1 MLMYNEP
8 DSEKSTMIFVIIR
21 RTLISIGLILS
32 ISIFAFLIIWGF
44 SLNVSENAEI
54 PVVKAKIKE
63 ARIISENPGGQIINY
78 QGLSV
83 NNVQEQG
90 AAQVT
95 AKRILLAPKPVE
107 LMEKDLAITE
117 IKKNDNLD
125 DLGNTMINQPK
136 KTIVLK
142 ETEEDDQEDKQLMD
156 DPNKVSALALNR
168 SRKPWAREMLIIQ
181 NIEKVLEIAEVEI
194 SDEEIAE
201 VEITEPKIKRGT
213 NLVQLGS
220 YPTRKEAQ
228 EAWASF
234 LKRNGTIFKN
244 KKRSIQK
251 FDSSRYPFRLRAS
264 GFTTLNDS
272 RDFCI
277 LLRGLIPTC
286 LPMRAK

>member
-8 DSEKSTMIFVIIR
+8 DREKSTMIFTIIR
-21 RTLISIGLILS
+21 RTLIWIALILS
-32 ISIFAFLIIWGF
+32 ILIFVFLIIWGF

-107 LMEKDLAITE
+107 LKEKDLAITE

-142 ETEEDDQEDKQLMD
+142 ETEEDKQLTD
-156 DPNKVSALALNR
+156 DSNKLSALALDR
-168 SRKPWAREMLIIQ
+168 SRKPWAREML
-181 NIEKVLEIAEVEI
+181 NSKNTEKALEIAEV
-194 SDEEIAE
+194 EIAE
-201 VEITEPKIKRGT
+201 VEITEAKIKRGT

-220 YPTRKEAQ
+220 YSTRKEAQ

-251 FDSSRYPFRLRAS
+251 FDSSRYPFQLRAL
-264 GFTTLNDS
+264 GFTTSGDS

-277 LLRGLIPTC
+277 LLTGLVPTC

>member
-1 MLMYNEP
+1 MYNEP
-8 DSEKSTMIFVIIR
+8 DSEKSTMIFAIIR
-21 RTLISIGLILS
+21 RTLIWIGLILS
-32 ISIFAFLIIWGF
+32 ISIFVFLIIWGF

-63 ARIISENPGGQIINY
+63 ARIISEDPGGQIINY

-107 LMEKDLAITE
+107 LKEKDLAITE
-117 IKKNDNLD
+117 IKKTDNLD

-142 ETEEDDQEDKQLMD
+142 ETEEDEQLKD
-156 DPNKVSALALNR
+156 DSNKLSALALDR
-168 SRKPWAREMLIIQ
+168 SRKPWAREML
-181 NIEKVLEIAEVEI
+181 NSKNTEKALEIAEVEI
-194 SDEEIAE
+194 AEVEIAE
-201 VEITEPKIKRGT
+201 VEITEAKIKRGT

-220 YPTRKEAQ
+220 YSTRKEAQ

-234 LKRNGTIFKN
+234 SKRNGTIFKN

>member
-8 DSEKSTMIFVIIR
+8 DSEKSTMIFAIIR
-21 RTLISIGLILS
+21 RTLIWIGLILS

-107 LMEKDLAITE
+107 LKEKDLAITE

-125 DLGNTMINQPK
+125 GLGNTMINQPK

-142 ETEEDDQEDKQLMD
+142 ETEEDKQLTD
-156 DPNKVSALALNR
+156 DSNKLSALALDR
-168 SRKPWAREMLIIQ
+168 SKKPWAREML
-181 NIEKVLEIAEVEI
+181 NSKNTEKALERAEVEIAEV
-194 SDEEIAE
+194 EIAE
-201 VEITEPKIKRGT
+201 VEITEAKIKRGT

-220 YPTRKEAQ
+220 YSTRKEAQ

-251 FDSSRYPFRLRAS
+251 FESSRYPFRLRAS
-264 GFTTLNDS
+264 GFTTLDDS

-286 LPMRAK
+286 LPMRAR

>member
-1 MLMYNEP
+1 MLMYIEP
-8 DSEKSTMIFVIIR
+8 DSEKSTMIFAIIR
-21 RTLISIGLILS
+21 RTLIWIGLILS
-32 ISIFAFLIIWGF
+32 ISIFVFLIIWGF

-107 LMEKDLAITE
+107 LKEKDLAITE
-117 IKKNDNLD
+117 IKKTDNLD

-142 ETEEDDQEDKQLMD
+142 ETEEDKQLTD
-156 DPNKVSALALNR
+156 DSNKLSALALDR
-168 SRKPWAREMLIIQ
+168 SRKPWAREML
-181 NIEKVLEIAEVEI
+181 NSKNTEKALEIAEV
-194 SDEEIAE
+194 EIAE
-201 VEITEPKIKRGT
+201 VEITEAKIKRGT

-220 YPTRKEAQ
+220 YSTRKEAQ

-264 GFTTLNDS
+264 GFTTLDDS

>member
-1 MLMYNEP
+1 MYNEP
-8 DSEKSTMIFVIIR
+8 DSEKSTMIFAIIG
-21 RTLISIGLILS
+21 RTLIWIGLILS
-32 ISIFAFLIIWGF
+32 ISIFVFLIIWGF

-95 AKRILLAPKPVE
+95 ANRILLAPEPVE
-107 LMEKDLAITE
+107 LRENDLTTSA
-117 IKKNDNLD
+117 IKKTDNLD

-142 ETEEDDQEDKQLMD
+142 ETEEDKQLTD
-156 DPNKVSALALNR
+156 DSNKLSALALDR
-168 SRKPWAREMLIIQ
+168 SRKPWVRQML
-181 NIEKVLEIAEVEI
+181 NSKNTEKALEIAEVEI
-194 SDEEIAE
+194 AEVEIAE
-201 VEITEPKIKRGT
+201 VEITEAKIKRGT

-220 YPTRKEAQ
+220 YSTRKEAQ

>member
-8 DSEKSTMIFVIIR
+8 DSKKLTMIFATIR
-21 RTLISIGLILS
+21 RSLIWIGLMLS
-32 ISIFAFLIIWGF
+32 ISILVFLIIWGV

-63 ARIISENPGGQIINY
+63 ARIISENPGGQIVNY

-95 AKRILLAPKPVE
+95 AKRILLAPEPVE
-107 LMEKDLAITE
+107 LRENDLTTTA
-117 IKKNDNLD
+117 IKKTDNLD
-125 DLGNTMINQPK
+125 DLGNAVINQSK

-156 DPNKVSALALNR
+156 DPNKVSALALKR

-194 SDEEIAE
+194 SDEEIVE

-251 FDSSRYPFRLRAS
+251 FDSSRYPFQLRAL
-264 GFTTLNDS
+264 GFTTSGES

-277 LLRGLIPTC
+277 LLTGLVPTC

>member
-1 MLMYNEP
+1 MYNEP
-8 DSEKSTMIFVIIR
+8 DSEKSTMIFAIIR
-21 RTLISIGLILS
+21 RTLIWIGLILS

-107 LMEKDLAITE
+107 LKEKDLAITE

-142 ETEEDDQEDKQLMD
+142 ETEEDKQLTD
-156 DPNKVSALALNR
+156 DSNKLSALALDR
-168 SRKPWAREMLIIQ
+168 SRKPWAREML
-181 NIEKVLEIAEVEI
+181 NSKNTEKALEIAEV
-194 SDEEIAE
+194 EIAE
-201 VEITEPKIKRGT
+201 VEITEAKIKRGT

-220 YPTRKEAQ
+220 YSTRKEAQ

-264 GFTTLNDS
+264 GFTTLDDS

>member
-8 DSEKSTMIFVIIR
+8 DSEKSTMIFAIIR
-21 RTLISIGLILS
+21 RTLIWIGLILS

-107 LMEKDLAITE
+107 LQEKDLEITE

-142 ETEEDDQEDKQLMD
+142 ETEEDKQLTD
-156 DPNKVSALALNR
+156 DSNKLSALALDR
-168 SRKPWAREMLIIQ
+168 SRKPWAREML
-181 NIEKVLEIAEVEI
+181 NSKNTEKALEIAEV
-194 SDEEIAE
+194 EIAE
-201 VEITEPKIKRGT
+201 VEITEAKIKRGT

-220 YPTRKEAQ
+220 YSTRKEAQ

-244 KKRSIQK
+244 KKRSIQE

-264 GFTTLNDS
+264 GFTTLDDS

>member
-1 MLMYNEP
+1 MLMYIEP
-8 DSEKSTMIFVIIR
+8 DSEKSTMIFAIIR
-21 RTLISIGLILS
+21 RTLIWIGLILS
-32 ISIFAFLIIWGF
+32 ISIFVFLIIWGF

-95 AKRILLAPKPVE
+95 AKRILLAPEPVE
-107 LMEKDLAITE
+107 LRENDLITTA
-117 IKKNDNLD
+117 IKKTDNLD
-125 DLGNTMINQPK
+125 DLGNAVINQSK

-156 DPNKVSALALNR
+156 DPNKVSALALKR

-194 SDEEIAE
+194 SDEEI
-201 VEITEPKIKRGT
+201 V
-213 NLVQLGS
+213 
-220 YPTRKEAQ
+220 
-228 EAWASF
+228 
-234 LKRNGTIFKN
+234 
-244 KKRSIQK
+244 
-251 FDSSRYPFRLRAS
+251 
-264 GFTTLNDS
+264 
-272 RDFCI
+272 
-277 LLRGLIPTC
+277 
-286 LPMRAK
+286 

>member
-1 MLMYNEP
+1 MYNES
-8 DSEKSTMIFVIIR
+8 DSEKSTMIFAIIG
-21 RTLISIGLILS
+21 RTLIWIGLILS
-32 ISIFAFLIIWGF
+32 ISIFVFLIIWGF

-107 LMEKDLAITE
+107 LKEKDLAITE

-142 ETEEDDQEDKQLMD
+142 ETEEDKQLTD
-156 DPNKVSALALNR
+156 DSNKLSALALDR
-168 SRKPWAREMLIIQ
+168 SKKPWAREML
-181 NIEKVLEIAEVEI
+181 NSKNTEKALERAEV
-194 SDEEIAE
+194 EIAE
-201 VEITEPKIKRGT
+201 VEITEAKIKRGT

-220 YPTRKEAQ
+220 YSTRKEAQ

-264 GFTTLNDS
+264 GFTTLDDS

>member
-8 DSEKSTMIFVIIR
+8 DSEKSTMIFAIIR
-21 RTLISIGLILS
+21 RTLIWIGLILS

-107 LMEKDLAITE
+107 LKEKDLAITE

-142 ETEEDDQEDKQLMD
+142 ETEEDKQLTD
-156 DPNKVSALALNR
+156 DSNKLSALALDR
-168 SRKPWAREMLIIQ
+168 SRKPWAREML
-181 NIEKVLEIAEVEI
+181 NSKNTEKALEIAEVEI
-194 SDEEIAE
+194 AEVEIAE
-201 VEITEPKIKRGT
+201 VEITEAKIKRGT

-220 YPTRKEAQ
+220 YSTRKEAQ

-264 GFTTLNDS
+264 GFTTLDDS

>member
-8 DSEKSTMIFVIIR
+8 DSEKSTMIFAIIR
-21 RTLISIGLILS
+21 RTLIWIGLILS
-32 ISIFAFLIIWGF
+32 ISIFVFLIIWGF

-107 LMEKDLAITE
+107 LKEKDLAITE
-117 IKKNDNLD
+117 IKKTDNLD
-125 DLGNTMINQPK
+125 DLGNTMINQPT

-142 ETEEDDQEDKQLMD
+142 ETEEDEQLKD
-156 DPNKVSALALNR
+156 DSNKLSALALDR
-168 SRKPWAREMLIIQ
+168 SRKPWAREMLDTK
-181 NIEKVLEIAEVEI
+181 NTEKALEIAEV
-194 SDEEIAE
+194 EIAE
-201 VEITEPKIKRGT
+201 VEITEAKITEAKIKRGT

-220 YPTRKEAQ
+220 YSTRKEAQ
-228 EAWASF
+228 EAWARF

-244 KKRSIQK
+244 KKRSILK

>member
-1 MLMYNEP
+1 MLMYIEP
-8 DSEKSTMIFVIIR
+8 DSEKSTMIFAIIR
-21 RTLISIGLILS
+21 RTLIWIGLILS
-32 ISIFAFLIIWGF
+32 ISIFVFLIIWGF

-107 LMEKDLAITE
+107 LKEKDLAITE
-117 IKKNDNLD
+117 IKKTDNLD

-136 KTIVLK
+136 KIIVLK
-142 ETEEDDQEDKQLMD
+142 ETEEDKQLKD
-156 DPNKVSALALNR
+156 DSNKLSALALDR
-168 SRKPWAREMLIIQ
+168 SRKPWAREMLDTK
-181 NIEKVLEIAEVEI
+181 NTEKALEIAEV
-194 SDEEIAE
+194 EIAE
-201 VEITEPKIKRGT
+201 VEITEAKITEAKIKRGT

-220 YPTRKEAQ
+220 YSTRKEAQ

>member
-1 MLMYNEP
+1 MYNEP
-8 DSEKSTMIFVIIR
+8 DSEKSTMIFAIIR
-21 RTLISIGLILS
+21 RTLIWIGLILS

-107 LMEKDLAITE
+107 LKEKDLAITE

-142 ETEEDDQEDKQLMD
+142 ETEEDKQLTD
-156 DPNKVSALALNR
+156 DSNKLSALALDR
-168 SRKPWAREMLIIQ
+168 SRKPWAREML
-181 NIEKVLEIAEVEI
+181 NSKNTEKALEIAEVEI
-194 SDEEIAE
+194 AEVEIAE
-201 VEITEPKIKRGT
+201 VEITEAKIKRGT

-220 YPTRKEAQ
+220 YSTRKEAQ

-264 GFTTLNDS
+264 GFTTLDDS

>member
-8 DSEKSTMIFVIIR
+8 DSEKSTMIFAIIG
-21 RTLISIGLILS
+21 RTLIWIGLILS
-32 ISIFAFLIIWGF
+32 ISIFVFLIIWGF

-107 LMEKDLAITE
+107 LKEKDLAITE
-117 IKKNDNLD
+117 VKKNDNLD

-142 ETEEDDQEDKQLMD
+142 ETEEDKQLTD
-156 DPNKVSALALNR
+156 DSNKLSALALDR
-168 SRKPWAREMLIIQ
+168 SRKPWAREML
-181 NIEKVLEIAEVEI
+181 NSKNTEKALEIAEV
-194 SDEEIAE
+194 EIAE
-201 VEITEPKIKRGT
+201 VEITEAKIKRGT

-220 YPTRKEAQ
+220 YSTRKEAQ

>member
-8 DSEKSTMIFVIIR
+8 DSEKSTMIFAIIR
-21 RTLISIGLILS
+21 RTLIWIGLILS
-32 ISIFAFLIIWGF
+32 ISIFVFLIIWGF

-107 LMEKDLAITE
+107 LKEKDLAITE
-117 IKKNDNLD
+117 IKKTDNLD
-125 DLGNTMINQPK
+125 DLGNTMINQPT

-142 ETEEDDQEDKQLMD
+142 ETEEDEQLKD
-156 DPNKVSALALNR
+156 DSNKLSALALDR
-168 SRKPWAREMLIIQ
+168 SRKPWAREMLDTK
-181 NIEKVLEIAEVEI
+181 NTEKALEIAEV
-194 SDEEIAE
+194 EIAE
-201 VEITEPKIKRGT
+201 VEITEAKITEAKIKRGT

-220 YPTRKEAQ
+220 YSTRKEAQ
-228 EAWASF
+228 EAWARF

-244 KKRSIQK
+244 KKRSILK

-264 GFTTLNDS
+264 GFTTLDDS

>member
-8 DSEKSTMIFVIIR
+8 DSEKSTMIFAIIR
-21 RTLISIGLILS
+21 RTLIWIGLILS
-32 ISIFAFLIIWGF
+32 ISIFVFLIIWGF

-63 ARIISENPGGQIINY
+63 ARIISENPGGQIVNY

-107 LMEKDLAITE
+107 LKEKDLAITE
-117 IKKNDNLD
+117 IKKTDNLD
-125 DLGNTMINQPK
+125 DLGNTMINQPT

-142 ETEEDDQEDKQLMD
+142 ETEEDEQLKD
-156 DPNKVSALALNR
+156 DSNKLSALALDR
-168 SRKPWAREMLIIQ
+168 SRKPWAREML
-181 NIEKVLEIAEVEI
+181 NSKNTEKALEIAEV
-194 SDEEIAE
+194 EIAE
-201 VEITEPKIKRGT
+201 VEITEAKITEAKIKRGT

-220 YPTRKEAQ
+220 YSTRKEAQ
-228 EAWASF
+228 EAWARF

-244 KKRSIQK
+244 KKRSILK

-264 GFTTLNDS
+264 GFTTLDDS

>member
-1 MLMYNEP
+1 MYNEP
-8 DSEKSTMIFVIIR
+8 DSEKSTMIFAIIG
-21 RTLISIGLILS
+21 RTLIWIGLILS
-32 ISIFAFLIIWGF
+32 ISIFVFLIIWGF

-107 LMEKDLAITE
+107 LKEKDLAITE
-117 IKKNDNLD
+117 IKKTDNLD

-142 ETEEDDQEDKQLMD
+142 ETEEDKQLTD
-156 DPNKVSALALNR
+156 DSNKLSALALDR
-168 SRKPWAREMLIIQ
+168 SRKPWAREML
-181 NIEKVLEIAEVEI
+181 NSKNTEKALEIAEVEI
-194 SDEEIAE
+194 AEVEIAE
-201 VEITEPKIKRGT
+201 VEITEVEITEAKIKRGT

-220 YPTRKEAQ
+220 YSTRKEAQ